1 MKFDLEMLARII
13 DATFPES
20 GKGVQVS
27 GISTDSRN
35 ISLGELFVPLRGE
48 RFDGHD
54 YLIQAVRN
62 GAAACLSEEVI
73 AGLAVPVLV
82 VKDSLHALGDI
93 AGAVRLGLKGPLIAV
108 TGSAGKT
115 TTKEMLA
122 KVLSRTGAG
131 LKTSGNFNN
140 LIGLPLTLF
149 GLRDE
154 HRWAVLEMGTSALG
168 EIERLTEIA
177 APDMGIIT
185 NIGPAHLE
193 TLKSLDGVSRAK
205 GELFAGLKGGTAIIN
220 QDDERVARLPIAN
233 GVRRVTYGL
242 DTQADVR
249 AEEIQ
254 EVHNGQCN
262 ISFRLVLP
270 DGAYLVKLQT
280 PGQHNVYNAL
290 SVAAAAWVLGIDG
303 QEVVRGLAEF
313 APVPG
318 RMNIFPLPCGGE
330 LLDDSYN
337 ANPLSVFAALETL
350 GSKGGKGRRIA
361 VLGDMLELGAEEDQ
375 FHFEIGQR
383 AARST
388 DLLVT
393 VGSLSHEIA
402 KGARAA
408 GLDCAVILELEDCAA
423 AIAAVTGLQ
432 RPGDRILVKGS
443 RVMQLDRLAT
453 ALRRAEEGPLQ
464 ARQGG

>member
-1 MKFDLEMLARII
+1 MKFDLEMLARITGSTLP
-13 DATFPES
+13 DS
-20 GKGVQVS
+20 GKGAQIL

-35 ISLGELFVPLRGE
+35 INPGELFVPLRGV

-54 YLIQAVRN
+54 YMIQAVRN

-73 AGLAVPVLV
+73 AGLAVPVLL

-93 AGAVRLGLKGPLIAV
+93 AAAARLRLKGPLVAL

-122 KVLSRTGAG
+122 TVLSRTGSG

-149 GLRDE
+149 NLKDDDS
-154 HRWAVLEMGTSALG
+154 WAVLEMGTSALG

-193 TLKSLDGVSRAK
+193 TLKGLDGVSRAK
-205 GELFAGLKGGTAIIN
+205 GELFAGLKGGTAVIN
-220 QDDERVARLPIAN
+220 LDDERVARLPIAN
-233 GVRRVTYGL
+233 GVRRLTYGL
-242 DTQADVR
+242 SVKADVR
-249 AEEIQ
+249 AEDIR
-254 EVHNGQCN
+254 NGRSN
-262 ISFRLVLP
+262 ISFRLLLP
-270 DGAYLVKLQT
+270 KGTHLVKLQT
-280 PGQHNVYNAL
+280 PGRHNVSNAL
-290 SVAAAAWVLGIDG
+290 AVAAACWGLGLDG
-303 QEVVRGLAEF
+303 AEIARGLAEF
-313 APVPG
+313 VPVPG
-318 RMNIFPLPCGGE
+318 RMNVFPLPCGGE

-337 ANPLSVFAALETL
+337 ANPLSVSAALETL
-350 GSKGGKGRRIA
+350 ENKGGKGRRIA
-361 VLGDMLELGAEEDQ
+361 VLGDMLELGAEEDK
-375 FHFEIGQR
+375 FHYEIGKKS
-383 AARST
+383 ASGV

-393 VGSLSHEIA
+393 VGPLSRQIA
-402 KGARAA
+402 KGARDA
-408 GLDCAVILELEDCAA
+408 GLALASIIELEDCDA
-423 AIAAVTGLQ
+423 AIVAVAGLQ

-443 RVMQLDRLAT
+443 RGMRLDRLAS

-464 ARQGG
+464 ASQGS

>member
-13 DATFPES
+13 DATLPES
-20 GKGVQVS
+20 GKGVHVS

-35 ISLGELFVPLRGE
+35 INPGELFVPLRGE

-54 YLIQAVRN
+54 YMIQAVRN

-73 AGLAVPVLV
+73 AGLSVPVLL

-93 AGAVRLGLKGPLIAV
+93 AGAARFRLKGPLIAV

-122 KVLSRTGAG
+122 TVLSRSGAG

-140 LIGLPLTLF
+140 LIGLPLTLL
-149 GLRDE
+149 GLQED
-154 HRWAVLEMGTSALG
+154 HSWAVLEMGTSALG

-185 NIGPAHLE
+185 NIGAAHLE
-193 TLKSLDGVSRAK
+193 TLHGLDGVSRAK
-205 GELFAGLKGGTAIIN
+205 GELFAGMKGGTAIIN
-220 QDDERVARLPIAN
+220 LDDERVARLPVAN
-233 GVRRVTYGL
+233 GVRRVTFGL
-242 DTQADVR
+242 DAKADVR
-249 AEEIQ
+249 AEE
-254 EVHNGQCN
+254 VRNGSSTL
-262 ISFRLVLP
+262 SFRLRLP
-270 DGAYLVKLQT
+270 DGTHQVKLQA
-280 PGQHNVYNAL
+280 PGRHNVHNAL
-290 SVAAAAWVLGIDG
+290 AVAAACWALGIAG
-303 QEVVRGLAEF
+303 GEITRGLAEF
-313 APVPG
+313 VPVPG

-337 ANPLSVFAALETL
+337 ANPLSVSAALETL
-350 GSKGGKGRRIA
+350 DGKNGKGRRIA
-361 VLGDMLELGAEEDQ
+361 VLGDMLELGSEEGS
-375 FHFEIGQR
+375 FHSEIGR
-383 AARST
+383 KAAKVV

-393 VGSLSHEIA
+393 VGRLSHETA
-402 KGARAA
+402 NGARAA
-408 GLDCAVILELEDCAA
+408 GLESSSIIELEDCEA
-423 AIAAVTGLQ
+423 AIAAVSGLQ

-443 RVMQLDRLAT
+443 RGMRLDRLAS

-464 ARQGG
+464 ALQGG